1 MAEIIK
7 VSQESTQQLQKQ
19 LDEYKEKNQQQLVDS
34 QQRLKDKTLELEK
47 AYQTILKMQE
57 QVLTS
62 DLMFVNLSSFVLLF
76 VRSILPA
83 CLPAIKH
90 QLDHVTQS
98 IN

>member
-7 VSQESTQQLQKQ
+7 VSQESAQQLQKQ
-19 LDEYKEKNQQQLVDS
+19 LDEHKEKNQQQLVDS
-34 QQRLKDKTLELEK
+34 QQQLKDKTLELEK
-47 AYQTILKMQE
+47 AYQTSLKMQE

-62 DLMFVNLSSFVLLF
+62 DLLVFVNLPS
-76 VRSILPA
+76 

-90 QLDHVTQS
+90 QLDHVTKA